1 MTRIYCHPDLDA
13 AVAIERR
20 GQLVLLDFLAKG
32 RSQKRAGGKVVG
44 YATRNADRRALVDHV
59 LAQLAG
65 AGDTPPWPGT
75 VAVGAAGGKGA
86 PYTAL
91 DVDATDPAVRRS
103 YSAAGNYRWRL
114 WLRLAPG
121 ELCEVYLND
130 RGEREPFSTDALAWV
145 LGLEPYE
152 AHRPVKTSWPAV
164 LLALVMAVVATVATP
179 AVAQAEQA
187 PRASA
192 AQVAPARSG
201 LTIGSLF
208 AGVGGI
214 EAGLEWAGHG
224 PTIWQVEKNETRRQ
238 ILAKHWPRAQRFER
252 VEHVGAAQLR
262 RPSIVT
268 AGFPCG
274 DTSVAGKGAGMDG
287 TRSGLW
293 AEAVRILDELGC
305 PDWVVVEN
313 VANGARR
320 WVDRVRGDLGQLGY
334 ASIPVELQA
343 RYAGLPH
350 RRARVFLLAH
360 SEREALRV
368 VEQRLSRRRAQD
380 VRDRPQ
386 GELVDARRPGRWETL
401 GALHRADDGLSRG
414 LDKDRIA
421 GCGVAVVPQLA
432 QIVGEMINLM
442 RGA

>member
-1 MTRIYCHPDLDA
+1 MSRLYHHPDFDA

-32 RSQKRAGGKVVG
+32 RSQRRAGGKVVG
-44 YATRNADRRALVDHV
+44 YTTRNPDRRALVDHV

-65 AGDTPPWPGT
+65 AGDHPPWPGT
-75 VAVGAAGGKGA
+75 VAVGSAGGKGA
-86 PYTAL
+86 PYTPL
-91 DVDATDPAVRRS
+91 DVDALDPSVRRS

-114 WLRLAPG
+114 WLRLPAR
-121 ELCEVYLND
+121 ELTTQLGQELDN
-130 RGEREPFSTDALAWV
+130 LAWV
-145 LGLEPYE
+145 LGLEPFE
-152 AHRPVKTSWPAV
+152 AHRPVKTTWPKV
-164 LLALVMAVVATVATP
+164 LLAVLMAVATAVVAPTAQAAQPPQP
-179 AVAQAEQA
+179 AAEQA
-187 PRASA
+187 
-192 AQVAPARSG
+192 APTRSG

-208 AGVGGI
+208 SGIGGI

-224 PTIWQVEKNETRRQ
+224 PTIWQVEKNDTRRK

-252 VEHVGAAQLR
+252 VEHVGAAQLQ
-262 RPSIVT
+262 RPDIVT

-274 DTSVAGKGAGMDG
+274 DTSVAGKGAGIDG
-287 TRSGLW
+287 ARSGLW
-293 AEAVRILDELGC
+293 SEAVRILDELDS
-305 PDWVVVEN
+305 PAWVVVEN

-368 VEQRLSRRRAQD
+368 VEQRLSGRRAQD
-380 VRDRPQ
+380 VRDRSQ
-386 GELVDARRPGRWETL
+386 RELVDAG
-401 GALHRADDGLSRG
+401 G
-414 LDKDRIA
+414 
-421 GCGVAVVPQLA
+421 
-432 QIVGEMINLM
+432 
-442 RGA
+442 

>member
-1 MTRIYCHPDLDA
+1 VSRIYQHPDFDA

-20 GQLVLLDFLAKG
+20 GQLVMFDFLAKG
-32 RSQKRAGGKVVG
+32 SSQKRAGGKVVG
-44 YATRNADRRALVDHV
+44 YSSRNPERGALVGHV
-59 LAQLAG
+59 LAMLDEVG
-65 AGDTPPWPGT
+65 
-75 VAVGAAGGKGA
+75 VAVGVAGGKGA
-86 PYTAL
+86 PFVPL
-91 DVDATDPAVRRS
+91 EVEVSDPAVRRS
-103 YSAAGNYRWRL
+103 YSAGGNYRWRL
-114 WLRLAPG
+114 WVRLP
-121 ELCEVYLND
+121 
-130 RGEREPFSTDALAWV
+130 PALDDVSIAASV
-145 LGLEPYE
+145 LGLEPCE

-224 PTIWQVEKNETRRQ
+224 PTIWQVEKDETRRQ
-238 ILAKHWPRAQRFER
+238 ILA
-252 VEHVGAAQLR
+252 QLR
-262 RPSIVT
+262 RPHIVT

-274 DTSVAGKGAGMDG
+274 DTSVAGKGAGIDG
-287 TRSGLW
+287 ARSGLW
-293 AEAVRILDELGC
+293 SEAVRILDELDS

-368 VEQRLSRRRAQD
+368 VEQRLSGRRAQD
-380 VRDRPQ
+380 VRDRSQ
-386 GELVDARRPGRWETL
+386 SELVDAGGPGRWETL
-401 GALHRADDGLSRG
+401 PALHRENDGLPRG
-414 LDKDRIA
+414 LDADRIA